1 VKRLL
6 GKFKCIPAFL
16 KSNWLHILAAS
27 FILLL
32 ITVVY
37 WRDLEILANEVFQAE
52 ELSHVLLIPLF
63 VGILLYW
70 KRDMFKASIS
80 LDSMQKKSRN
90 MFIDELIGLSL
101 CLIAFLIYWYG
112 SYTFY
117 QLEYHLLSLPIFVSG
132 IILVLF
138 NLKAL
143 KAIIIPVALLI
154 FIVPIP
160 SEITYTLGGNL
171 ANFNTQAS
179 YAILKCFGV
188 PATLNVT
195 YGSPTI
201 MLTKPQGQPIS
212 FTVGLQCSG
221 IYTLTAFLMFAVF
234 LLAIVQTSA
243 IGKVGIFT
251 LGFFIFEALNIL
263 RITAI
268 VSAAYV
274 FGEEVAM
281 IIFHSAAGLIL
292 TFVGI
297 FATLIASEKLLKTKV
312 IIGRNEAPPCP
323 WCKRL
328 QEKFQNFCLNCGKL
342 FKQFNKKP
350 SKIFWAKM
358 TLLLIS
364 CSILSLSVNAP
375 VFAISKENIEVA
387 SWEKATNIL
396 PQIANC
402 NLIFLYRDTNYE
414 RIAKQD
420 ASLVYAYF
428 PANLSKPVTYVLIN
442 VANSIS
448 NLHSWEVCLISM
460 QTAQGRYPLVKVLES
475 KDIQLLEG
483 NQLIAKYLVFQDP
496 KQNYTQ
502 LTLYWYEKATFKI
515 GATVQQKYVR
525 INLIILLIA
534 NPSRY
539 RQYEGQLLDLGK
551 SVAQYWEP
559 IKTQSLF
566 SLGVPAQQTILIMS
580 VAFII
585 IAKATQSTR
594 EWRKRTNNLKIFN
607 NFASPKDKLVLGVLT
622 ELSRTKKAVTTA
634 EINCAIKNKAG
645 KNMGLEKLLERLNRL
660 QEYGFIKMDVISNNN
675 EPMLVWRNLIAI

>member
-1 VKRLL
+1 LKRLL
-6 GKFKCIPAFL
+6 DKIKYIPTFL
-16 KSNWLHILAAS
+16 KNNWLHILAAS

-37 WRDLEILANEVFQAE
+37 WRDLEILANEAFQAE

-70 KRDMFKASIS
+70 KRNMFKASIS

-90 MFIDELIGLSL
+90 MFTDELIGISL
-101 CLIAFLIYWYG
+101 CLIAFLTYWYG

-117 QLEYHLLSLPIFVSG
+117 PLEYHLLSLPIFVSG

-154 FIVPIP
+154 FMVPIP

-179 YAILKCFGV
+179 YTILKCFGV

-201 MLTKPQGQPIS
+201 MLTKSQEQPIS

-221 IYTLTAFLMFAVF
+221 IYTLTAFFMFAVF
-234 LLAIVQTSA
+234 LLAVVQASA
-243 IGKVGIFT
+243 IKKFGIFT

-268 VSAAYV
+268 VSAAYI
-274 FGEEVAM
+274 FGEEIAM
-281 IIFHSAAGLIL
+281 LIFHSVAGLIL
-292 TFVGI
+292 TFIGI
-297 FATLIASEKLLKTKV
+297 FATLIASEKLLKAKV
-312 IIGRNEAPPCP
+312 IVGRNETPPCP

-328 QEKFQNFCLNCGKL
+328 QEKFQNFCLNCGRL
-342 FKQFNKKP
+342 FKQFNGKP
-350 SKIFWAKM
+350 SKVFWAKL
-358 TLLLIS
+358 TLLLIG

-375 VFAISKENIEVA
+375 VFAISKENIEVT

-428 PANLSKPVTYVLIN
+428 PANLSNPVTYVLVN

-483 NQLIAKYLVFQDP
+483 NQLIAEYLVFQDP
-496 KQNYTQ
+496 EQNYTQ
-502 LTLYWYEKATFKI
+502 LTLYWYERATFKI

-525 INLIILLIA
+525 ISLIILTA
-534 NPSRY
+534 NPSGYLR
-539 RQYEGQLLDLGK
+539 YEGQLLDFGE
-551 SVAQYWEP
+551 VIAHYWEP

-580 VAFII
+580 IAFII
-585 IAKATQSTR
+585 IAKATQSAR

-607 NFASPKDKLVLGVLT
+607 NFASPTDKIVLGVITDLG
-622 ELSRTKKAVTTA
+622 RTKKAVTTA
-634 EINCAIKNKAG
+634 EINCAIKNKVG
-645 KNMGLEKLLERLNRL
+645 KNMGLEKLLEKLNRL
-660 QEYGFIKMDVISNNN
+660 QEYGFIKMDLISNNN

>member
-1 VKRLL
+1 
-6 GKFKCIPAFL
+6 
-16 KSNWLHILAAS
+16 
-27 FILLL
+27 
-32 ITVVY
+32 VVY
-37 WRDLEILANEVFQAE
+37 WRDLEILANEAFQAE

-63 VGILLYW
+63 AGILLYW
-70 KRDMFKASIS
+70 KRDIFKASIS

-101 CLIAFLIYWYG
+101 CLIAFLVYWYG

-117 QLEYHLLSLPIFVSG
+117 PLEYHLLSLPIFVSG

-143 KAIIIPVALLI
+143 KAIIIPVALII
-154 FIVPIP
+154 FLVPIP

-179 YAILKCFGV
+179 YTILKCFGV

-201 MLTKPQGQPIS
+201 MLTKSPKQPIS

-221 IYTLTAFLMFAVF
+221 IYTLTAFFMFAVF
-234 LLAIVQTSA
+234 LLAVVQTSA
-243 IGKVGIFT
+243 IKKVGIFT

-268 VSAAYV
+268 VSAAYI
-274 FGEEVAM
+274 FGEEIAM
-281 IIFHSAAGLIL
+281 LIFHSAAGLIL
-292 TFVGI
+292 TFIGI
-297 FATLIASEKLLKTKV
+297 FATLIASEKLLKAKV
-312 IIGRNEAPPCP
+312 IIGRNETPPCP

-328 QEKFQNFCLNCGKL
+328 QEKFQSFCLNCGRL
-342 FKQFNKKP
+342 FKQFNRKP
-350 SKIFWAKM
+350 SKIFWAKL
-358 TLLLIS
+358 TLLLIG

-375 VFAISKENIEVA
+375 VFAISKENIEVT

-402 NLIFLYRDTNYE
+402 NLIFLYRDTDYE
-414 RIAKQD
+414 RVAKQD

-428 PANLSKPVTYVLIN
+428 PANLSSPVTYVLVN

-448 NLHSWEVCLISM
+448 NLHNWEVCLISW
-460 QTAQGRYPLVKVLES
+460 QTAHGQYPMVKVLES

-483 NQLIAKYLVFQDP
+483 SQLIAKYMIFQDLE
-496 KQNYTQ
+496 QNYTQ

-525 INLIILLIA
+525 ISLIILTA
-534 NPSRY
+534 NSSGY
-539 RQYEGQLLDLGK
+539 RRYEGQLLDFGK
-551 SVAQYWEP
+551 AIAQYWEP

-607 NFASPKDKLVLGVLT
+607 NFASITDKLVLEVITDLN
-622 ELSRTKKAVTTA
+622 RTKKAVTTA
-634 EINCAIKNKAG
+634 EINCAIKNRVG
-645 KNMGLEKLLERLNRL
+645 KNMGLKKLLERLNRL
-660 QEYGFIKMDVISNNN
+660 QEYGFIKMDIILNKN
-675 EPMLVWRNLIAI
+675 EPMLVWRNPIAI

>member
-1 VKRLL
+1 LKRLMD
-6 GKFKCIPAFL
+6 KIKYTPTFL
-16 KSNWLHILAAS
+16 KGNWLHILAAS

-32 ITVVY
+32 IIAVY
-37 WRDLEILANEVFQAE
+37 WRDLEILANEAFQAE
-52 ELSHVLLIPLF
+52 ELSHILLIPLF

-70 KRDMFKASIS
+70 KRDIFKASIS

-117 QLEYHLLSLPIFVSG
+117 PLEYHLLSLPIFVSG

-143 KAIIIPVALLI
+143 KAIIISVALLI

-171 ANFNTQAS
+171 ANFNTQTS
-179 YAILKCFGV
+179 YTILKCFGV

-281 IIFHSAAGLIL
+281 IIFHSATGLIF
-292 TFVGI
+292 TFIGI
-297 FATLIASEKLLKTKV
+297 FATLIASEKLLKAKV
-312 IIGRNEAPPCP
+312 IIGRNEASPCP

-350 SKIFWAKM
+350 SKIFWAKL

-502 LTLYWYEKATFKI
+502 LTLYWYERATFKI

-525 INLIILLIA
+525 INLIILLTA
-534 NPSRY
+534 NPSGYQRH
-539 RQYEGQLLDLGK
+539 EDQLLDFGK
-551 SVAQYWEP
+551 TIAHYWEP

-580 VAFII
+580 IVFII
-585 IAKATQSTR
+585 IVKVTQSTK

-607 NFASPKDKLVLGVLT
+607 NFASTTDKLLFKT
-622 ELSRTKKAVTTA
+622 IIELSRTKKAMTTA
-634 EINCAIKNKAG
+634 EINGAIKNKAG
-645 KNMGLEKLLERLNRL
+645 KNMALEKLLERLNRL
-660 QEYGFIKMDVISNNN
+660 QEYGFIKMDVISNKN
-675 EPMLVWRNLIAI
+675 EPMLVWRNLITI

>member
-1 VKRLL
+1 LKRLPDKIKYMPTL
-6 GKFKCIPAFL
+6 L
-16 KSNWLHILAAS
+16 KSSWLHVLAAS

-37 WRDLEILANEVFQAE
+37 WRDLEILANEAFQAE

-70 KRDMFKASIS
+70 KRDMFNASIS

-117 QLEYHLLSLPIFVSG
+117 PLEYHLLSLPVFVSG

-221 IYTLTAFLMFAVF
+221 IYTLTAFLMFAFF
-234 LLAIVQTSA
+234 LLAIVQTST

-251 LGFFIFEALNIL
+251 LGFFIFEALNVL

-268 VSAAYV
+268 VSAAYIL
-274 FGEEVAM
+274 GEEVAM
-281 IIFHSAAGLIL
+281 LIFHSAAGLIL
-292 TFVGI
+292 TFIGI
-297 FATLIASEKLLKTKV
+297 FATLIASEKLLKARV
-312 IIGRNEAPPCP
+312 IIGRNETPPCP
-323 WCKRL
+323 WCKML
-328 QEKFQNFCLNCGKL
+328 QEKFQKFCLNCGKL

-350 SKIFWAKM
+350 SKIFWAKL

-375 VFAISKENIEVA
+375 VFAISKSNIEVT

-414 RIAKQD
+414 RMAKQD

-428 PANLSKPVTYVLIN
+428 PSNPSKPVIYVLIN

-483 NQLIAKYLVFQDP
+483 SQLIAKYLVFQDP

-502 LTLYWYEKATFKI
+502 LTLYWYERATFKI

-525 INLIILLIA
+525 INLIILLIT
-534 NPSRY
+534 NPSGYQRH
-539 RQYEGQLLDLGK
+539 EDQLLDFGK
-551 SVAQYWEP
+551 TIAHYWEP

-566 SLGVPAQQTILIMS
+566 SLGIPAQQTILIMS
-580 VAFII
+580 IAFII
-585 IAKATQSTR
+585 IAKVTQSTK
-594 EWRKRTNNLKIFN
+594 EWRKRTNNLKIFS
-607 NFASPKDKLVLGVLT
+607 NFASTTDKLLLKAIT
-622 ELSRTKKAVTTA
+622 ELSRTKKAMTTA
-634 EINCAIKNKAG
+634 EINGAIKNKAG
-645 KNMGLEKLLERLNRL
+645 KSMALEKLLERLNRL

-675 EPMLVWRNLIAI
+675 EPVLVWKNLIAI

>member
-1 VKRLL
+1 LKRLL
-6 GKFKCIPAFL
+6 DKIKYMPSLL
-16 KSNWLHILAAS
+16 KSSWLHVLAAS

-37 WRDLEILANEVFQAE
+37 WRDLEILANEAFQAE

-80 LDSMQKKSRN
+80 LDSVQKTSRN

-117 QLEYHLLSLPIFVSG
+117 PLEYHLLSLPVFVSG

-268 VSAAYV
+268 VSAAYI

-281 IIFHSAAGLIL
+281 LIFHSAAGLIL
-292 TFVGI
+292 TFIGI
-297 FATLIASEKLLKTKV
+297 FATLIASEKLLKAKV
-312 IIGRNEAPPCP
+312 IIGRNETPPCP

-350 SKIFWAKM
+350 SKIFWAKL

-375 VFAISKENIEVA
+375 VFAISKENIEVT

-414 RIAKQD
+414 RMAKQD

-428 PANLSKPVTYVLIN
+428 PSNLSKPVIYVLIN

-483 NQLIAKYLVFQDP
+483 SQLIAKYLVFQDP
-496 KQNYTQ
+496 KRARISFIRY
-502 LTLYWYEKATFKI
+502 L
-515 GATVQQKYVR
+515 QKHV
-525 INLIILLIA
+525 
-534 NPSRY
+534 S
-539 RQYEGQLLDLGK
+539 
-551 SVAQYWEP
+551 
-559 IKTQSLF
+559 
-566 SLGVPAQQTILIMS
+566 
-580 VAFII
+580 
-585 IAKATQSTR
+585 
-594 EWRKRTNNLKIFN
+594 
-607 NFASPKDKLVLGVLT
+607 
-622 ELSRTKKAVTTA
+622 
-634 EINCAIKNKAG
+634 
-645 KNMGLEKLLERLNRL
+645 
-660 QEYGFIKMDVISNNN
+660 
-675 EPMLVWRNLIAI
+675 